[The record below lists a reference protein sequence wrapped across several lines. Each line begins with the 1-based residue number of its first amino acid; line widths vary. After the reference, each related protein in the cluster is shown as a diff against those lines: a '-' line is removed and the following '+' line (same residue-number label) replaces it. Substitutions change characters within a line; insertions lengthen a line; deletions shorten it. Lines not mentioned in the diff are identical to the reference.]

1 MPSAMAHFSTESA
14 QNSGRAMN
22 QMPRLS
28 AEEADSGEQLTALC
42 AQNSLGLADISQQRA
57 MDDRQNADPAVRAV
71 SEKLGSDRILSWA
84 IYPFSTRP
92 LGSVC
97 HGEPGQSYGIAGF
110 SVIWRVRR
118 GLRGLTAKADDWI
131 TYKFTANSEPARPS
145 SKVPK
150 STCVPKRRKA
160 KRRRGKQTEFVRQQ
174 SGGGQ
179 ARCWLVAA
187 AA

>member
-84 IYPFSTRP
+84 IYPFPHARWAQSATASRANP
-92 LGSVC
+92 MELQGSASF
-97 HGEPGQSYGIAGF
+97 GA
-110 SVIWRVRR
+110 
-118 GLRGLTAKADDWI
+118 
-131 TYKFTANSEPARPS
+131 
-145 SKVPK
+145 
-150 STCVPKRRKA
+150 
-160 KRRRGKQTEFVRQQ
+160 
-174 SGGGQ
+174 SGG
-179 ARCWLVAA
+179 V
-187 AA
+187 